1 MYTWKEM
8 SVFHKVVFVVGMLC
22 ALAYFTLGIVD
33 LMGVLPKN
41 VIIVRSLWSIFCL
54 SQGIVYWKNRHGL
67 AIAWVVLSGLSFLM
81 GIISLFV

>member
-1 MYTWKEM
+1 MVWKER

-22 ALAYFTLGIVD
+22 ALAYFILSIANLT
-33 LMGVLPKN
+33 GVLPEN

-54 SQGIVYWKNRHGL
+54 SQGIVYWKNRRGL

>member
-1 MYTWKEM
+1 MVWKER

-22 ALAYFTLGIVD
+22 ALAYFILSIANLT
-33 LMGVLPKN
+33 GVLPEN

-54 SQGIVYWKNRHGL
+54 SQGIVYWKNRRGL
-67 AIAWVVLSGLSFLM
+67 AITWVVLSGLNFLM

>member
-1 MYTWKEM
+1 MVWKER

-22 ALAYFTLGIVD
+22 ALAYFILSIANLT
-33 LMGVLPKN
+33 GVLPEN

-54 SQGIVYWKNRHGL
+54 SQGIVYWKNRRGL
-67 AIAWVVLSGLSFLM
+67 AICWVVLSGLNFLM